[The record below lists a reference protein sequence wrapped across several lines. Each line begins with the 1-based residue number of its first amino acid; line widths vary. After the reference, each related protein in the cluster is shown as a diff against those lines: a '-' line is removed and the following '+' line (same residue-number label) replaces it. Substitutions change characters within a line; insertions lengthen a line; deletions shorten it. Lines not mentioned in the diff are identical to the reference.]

1 MRDVTRRQAF
11 GLAAAG
17 ALAAVAQAGCA
28 ATSTQDGGDGA
39 EASHSVQSVE
49 ALDPGTTDGWDSAYY
64 TPAYGSLEEAVAA
77 SHEVARTIEARFRRS
92 DVACRFGGEEFTVL
106 LPDTALDTAQRLAND
121 LLENIR
127 TLALSHGERELDRV
141 TASLGVAIF
150 PAHGSTPQ
158 ALIEAADAALYRAK
172 QSGRNRV
179 VVGEGRAGGTG

>member
-1 MRDVTRRQAF
+1 LKSLLNTVGERYVIAMLDVDHFKKFNDTF
-11 GLAAAG
+11 GH
-17 ALAAVAQAGCA
+17 QAGDLVL
-28 ATSTQDGGDGA
+28 Q
-39 EASHSVQSVE
+39 Q
-49 ALDPGTTDGWDSAYY
+49 
-64 TPAYGSLEEAVAA
+64 
-77 SHEVARTIEARFRRS
+77 VARTIEARFRRS